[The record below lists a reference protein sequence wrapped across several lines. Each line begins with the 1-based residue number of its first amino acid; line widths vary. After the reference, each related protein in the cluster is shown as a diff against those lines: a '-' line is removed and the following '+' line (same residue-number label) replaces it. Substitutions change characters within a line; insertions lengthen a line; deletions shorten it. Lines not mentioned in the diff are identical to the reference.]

1 MLAVGA
7 DEVFVL
13 LCFTIFLGVLTYQ
26 RGGDIQNIVKMKTN
40 VQDPRSATI
49 IDIIY
54 AFLLL
59 YFININNSL
68 DLKNI
73 KDKIGLNDEDILN
86 TYSSLLTKKL
96 ISVSLVKTNGL
107 SSEVINLDMFYDKL
121 IMNTKT
127 EEVSTDIYSKFE
139 SEFGR
144 VLSPIEYET
153 INRWLSSGVKEDL
166 ILSALKEAVVSGAC
180 NLRYIDKIIYS
191 WTKKGKSEEKEDYQE
206 LFDYDWLGDESEE

>member
-1 MLAVGA
+1 MN
-7 DEVFVL
+7 DIKKE
-13 LCFTIFLGVLTYQ
+13 FLKKDFIINT
-26 RGGDIQNIVKMKTN
+26 NIVK
-40 VQDPRSATI
+40 TI
-49 IDIIY
+49 SNLDITIKE
-54 AFLLL
+54 FMLLL

-73 KDKIGLNDEDILN
+73 KDKLGLNDEDILN

>member
-1 MLAVGA
+1 MN
-7 DEVFVL
+7 DIKKE
-13 LCFTIFLGVLTYQ
+13 FLKKDFIINT
-26 RGGDIQNIVKMKTN
+26 NIVK
-40 VQDPRSATI
+40 TI
-49 IDIIY
+49 SNLDITIKE
-54 AFLLL
+54 FMLLL

-86 TYSSLLTKKL
+86 TYSSLSTKKL

-107 SSEVINLDMFYDKL
+107 SSEEINLDMFYDKL

>member
-1 MLAVGA
+1 MN
-7 DEVFVL
+7 DIKKE
-13 LCFTIFLGVLTYQ
+13 FLKKDFIINT
-26 RGGDIQNIVKMKTN
+26 NIVK
-40 VQDPRSATI
+40 TI
-49 IDIIY
+49 SNLDITIKE
-54 AFLLL
+54 FMLLL

-107 SSEVINLDMFYDKL
+107 SREEINLDMFYDKL

>member
-1 MLAVGA
+1 MN
-7 DEVFVL
+7 DIKKE
-13 LCFTIFLGVLTYQ
+13 FLKKDFIINT
-26 RGGDIQNIVKMKTN
+26 NIVK
-40 VQDPRSATI
+40 TI
-49 IDIIY
+49 SNLDITIKE
-54 AFLLL
+54 FMLLL

-144 VLSPIEYET
+144 VLSP
-153 INRWLSSGVKEDL
+153 
-166 ILSALKEAVVSGAC
+166 
-180 NLRYIDKIIYS
+180 
-191 WTKKGKSEEKEDYQE
+191 TKQ
-206 LFDYDWLGDESEE
+206 

>member
-1 MLAVGA
+1 MN
-7 DEVFVL
+7 DIKKE
-13 LCFTIFLGVLTYQ
+13 FLKKDFIINT
-26 RGGDIQNIVKMKTN
+26 NIVK
-40 VQDPRSATI
+40 TI
-49 IDIIY
+49 SNLDITIKE
-54 AFLLL
+54 FMLLL

-68 DLKNI
+68 DLKDI

-191 WTKKGKSEEKEDYQE
+191 WNKKGKSEEKEDYQE

>member
-1 MLAVGA
+1 MN
-7 DEVFVL
+7 DIKKE
-13 LCFTIFLGVLTYQ
+13 FLKKDFIINT
-26 RGGDIQNIVKMKTN
+26 NIVK
-40 VQDPRSATI
+40 TI
-49 IDIIY
+49 SNLDITIKE
-54 AFLLL
+54 FMLLL

-166 ILSALKEAVVSGAC
+166 ILNALKESVVSGAC

>member
-1 MLAVGA
+1 MN
-7 DEVFVL
+7 DIKKE
-13 LCFTIFLGVLTYQ
+13 FLKKDFIINT
-26 RGGDIQNIVKMKTN
+26 NIVK
-40 VQDPRSATI
+40 TI
-49 IDIIY
+49 SNLDITIKE
-54 AFLLL
+54 FMLLL

-73 KDKIGLNDEDILN
+73 KDKIGLNDEDIIN

>member
-1 MLAVGA
+1 MN
-7 DEVFVL
+7 DIKKE
-13 LCFTIFLGVLTYQ
+13 FLKKDFIINT
-26 RGGDIQNIVKMKTN
+26 NIVK
-40 VQDPRSATI
+40 TI
-49 IDIIY
+49 SNLDITIKE
-54 AFLLL
+54 FMLLL

-96 ISVSLVKTNGL
+96 ISVILVKTNGL

-191 WTKKGKSEEKEDYQE
+191 WTKKEKSEEKEDYQE

>member
-1 MLAVGA
+1 MN
-7 DEVFVL
+7 DIKKE
-13 LCFTIFLGVLTYQ
+13 FLKKDFIINT
-26 RGGDIQNIVKMKTN
+26 NIVK
-40 VQDPRSATI
+40 TI
-49 IDIIY
+49 SNLDITIKE
-54 AFLLL
+54 FMLLL

-107 SSEVINLDMFYDKL
+107 SSEEINLDMFYDKL

-206 LFDYDWLGDESEE
+206 LFDYDWLGDESE

>member
-1 MLAVGA
+1 MN
-7 DEVFVL
+7 DIKKE
-13 LCFTIFLGVLTYQ
+13 FLKKDFIINT
-26 RGGDIQNIVKMKTN
+26 NIVK
-40 VQDPRSATI
+40 TI
-49 IDIIY
+49 SNLDITIKE
-54 AFLLL
+54 FMLLL

-73 KDKIGLNDEDILN
+73 KDIIGLNDEDILN

-107 SSEVINLDMFYDKL
+107 SSEEINLDMFYDKL

>member
-1 MLAVGA
+1 MNDIKKEFLKK
-7 DEVFVL
+7 DFVRN
-13 LCFTIFLGVLTYQ
+13 T
-26 RGGDIQNIVKMKTN
+26 NIVK
-40 VQDPRSATI
+40 TI
-49 IDIIY
+49 SNLDITIKE
-54 AFLLL
+54 FMLLL

-68 DLKNI
+68 DLKDI

-127 EEVSTDIYSKFE
+127 EEVNTDIYSKFE

-191 WTKKGKSEEKEDYQE
+191 WTKKGKPEEKEDYQE

>member
-1 MLAVGA
+1 MN
-7 DEVFVL
+7 DIKKE
-13 LCFTIFLGVLTYQ
+13 FLKKDFIINT
-26 RGGDIQNIVKMKTN
+26 NIVK
-40 VQDPRSATI
+40 TI
-49 IDIIY
+49 SNLDITIKE
-54 AFLLL
+54 FMLLL

-73 KDKIGLNDEDILN
+73 KDKIGLNDEEILN

>member
-1 MLAVGA
+1 MN
-7 DEVFVL
+7 DIKKE
-13 LCFTIFLGVLTYQ
+13 FLKKDFIINT
-26 RGGDIQNIVKMKTN
+26 NIVK
-40 VQDPRSATI
+40 TI
-49 IDIIY
+49 SNLDITIKE
-54 AFLLL
+54 FMLLL

-121 IMNTKT
+121 KMNTKT

>member
-1 MLAVGA
+1 MN
-7 DEVFVL
+7 DIKKE
-13 LCFTIFLGVLTYQ
+13 FLKKDFIINT
-26 RGGDIQNIVKMKTN
+26 NIVK
-40 VQDPRSATI
+40 TI
-49 IDIIY
+49 SNLDITIKE
-54 AFLLL
+54 FMLLL

-107 SSEVINLDMFYDKL
+107 SSEEINLDMFYDKL

-166 ILSALKEAVVSGAC
+166 ILSALKEAVVSGAF

>member
-1 MLAVGA
+1 MN
-7 DEVFVL
+7 DIKKE
-13 LCFTIFLGVLTYQ
+13 FLKKDFIINT
-26 RGGDIQNIVKMKTN
+26 NIVK
-40 VQDPRSATI
+40 TI
-49 IDIIY
+49 SNLDITIKE
-54 AFLLL
+54 FMLLL

-144 VLSPIEYET
+144 V
-153 INRWLSSGVKEDL
+153 
-166 ILSALKEAVVSGAC
+166 
-180 NLRYIDKIIYS
+180 
-191 WTKKGKSEEKEDYQE
+191 
-206 LFDYDWLGDESEE
+206 

>member
-1 MLAVGA
+1 MN
-7 DEVFVL
+7 DIKKE
-13 LCFTIFLGVLTYQ
+13 FLKKDFIINT
-26 RGGDIQNIVKMKTN
+26 NIVK
-40 VQDPRSATI
+40 TI
-49 IDIIY
+49 SNLDITIKE
-54 AFLLL
+54 FMLLL

-107 SSEVINLDMFYDKL
+107 SSEEINLDMFYDKL

>member
-1 MLAVGA
+1 MN
-7 DEVFVL
+7 DIKKE
-13 LCFTIFLGVLTYQ
+13 FLKKDFIINT
-26 RGGDIQNIVKMKTN
+26 NIVK
-40 VQDPRSATI
+40 TI
-49 IDIIY
+49 SNLDITIKE
-54 AFLLL
+54 FMLLL

-73 KDKIGLNDEDILN
+73 KDIIGLDDEDILN

>member
-1 MLAVGA
+1 MN
-7 DEVFVL
+7 DIKKE
-13 LCFTIFLGVLTYQ
+13 FLKKDFIINT
-26 RGGDIQNIVKMKTN
+26 NIVK
-40 VQDPRSATI
+40 TI
-49 IDIIY
+49 SNLDITIKE
-54 AFLLL
+54 FMLLL

-73 KDKIGLNDEDILN
+73 KDKLGLNDEEILN

-96 ISVSLVKTNGL
+96 ISVSIVKTNGL

>member
-1 MLAVGA
+1 MN
-7 DEVFVL
+7 DIKKE
-13 LCFTIFLGVLTYQ
+13 FLKKDFIINT
-26 RGGDIQNIVKMKTN
+26 NIVK
-40 VQDPRSATI
+40 TI
-49 IDIIY
+49 SNLDITIKE
-54 AFLLL
+54 FMLLL

-73 KDKIGLNDEDILN
+73 KDKIGLNDEEILN

-107 SSEVINLDMFYDKL
+107 SSEVINLDIFYDKL

>member
-1 MLAVGA
+1 MN
-7 DEVFVL
+7 DIKKE
-13 LCFTIFLGVLTYQ
+13 FLKKDFIINT
-26 RGGDIQNIVKMKTN
+26 NIVK
-40 VQDPRSATI
+40 TI
-49 IDIIY
+49 SNLDITIKE
-54 AFLLL
+54 FMLLL

-73 KDKIGLNDEDILN
+73 KDKIGLDDENILN

>member
-1 MLAVGA
+1 MNDIKKG
-7 DEVFVL
+7 
-13 LCFTIFLGVLTYQ
+13 FLKKDFIINT
-26 RGGDIQNIVKMKTN
+26 NIVK
-40 VQDPRSATI
+40 TI
-49 IDIIY
+49 SNLDITIKE
-54 AFLLL
+54 FMLLL

-107 SSEVINLDMFYDKL
+107 SSEEINLDMFYDKL

>member
-1 MLAVGA
+1 MN
-7 DEVFVL
+7 DIKKE
-13 LCFTIFLGVLTYQ
+13 FLKKDFIINT
-26 RGGDIQNIVKMKTN
+26 NIVK
-40 VQDPRSATI
+40 TI
-49 IDIIY
+49 SNLDITIKE
-54 AFLLL
+54 FMLLL

-68 DLKNI
+68 DLKDI